1 MRTISL
7 CAIAAAVVA
16 IGLKVWAAPTTTP
29 VIPLVGQGVDP
40 FPIMTN
46 TTGPAPAV
54 APGAGGGTRSRGGY
68 PFTGGDYTF
77 VSD

>member
-1 MRTISL
+1 MHKISV
-7 CAIAAAVVA
+7 CAIAAVMVA
-16 IGLKVWAAPTTTP
+16 IGLRVWAAPTSTP
-29 VIPLVGQGVDP
+29 VIPSVGQGVDP

>member
-7 CAIAAAVVA
+7 CAIAAVVVA
-16 IGLKVWAAPTTTP
+16 IGLRVSAAPTSTP
-29 VIPLVGQGVDP
+29 VVPSAGQGVDP

-46 TTGPAPAV
+46 ARGLAPAV
-54 APGAGGGTRSRGGY
+54 ALGAGGGGRRGGY

-77 VSD
+77 VSN